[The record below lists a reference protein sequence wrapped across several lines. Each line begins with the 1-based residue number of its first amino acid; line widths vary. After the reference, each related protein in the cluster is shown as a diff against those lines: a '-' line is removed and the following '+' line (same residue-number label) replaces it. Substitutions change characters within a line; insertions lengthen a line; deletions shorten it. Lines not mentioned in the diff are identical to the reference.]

1 MQRKGSDSGS
11 GSGGGGSA
19 NEGSDNDKSDPE
31 PSQPKDDQNGKTSID
46 NAPVTTEPVIPSPLS
61 NTGGDV
67 GACIV
72 GIGSSYN
79 DQSAGHPNK
88 PNIPHPDKDCAFDP
102 DVLPSKQITTE
113 DALLDLATMH
123 MITVFQV
130 ENAHLNS
137 RDKMNESGKCFPDK
151 QTPLNQIIVIHK
163 QSIQVASSSGLHSP
177 SKGCFDAIK
186 IAWLGKILGQNHVDQ
201 FIDNCL
207 GVY

>member
-46 NAPVTTEPVIPSPLS
+46 NAPVTTEPVTPSPLS

-102 DVLPSKQITTE
+102 DVLTKCKPDNNGRCPPGLS
-113 DALLDLATMH
+113 H
-123 MITVFQV
+123 
-130 ENAHLNS
+130 NAHDNCFPSGKCPSEFS
-137 RDKMNESGKCFPDK
+137 RQDEDESGKCFPDK

-163 QSIQVASSSGLHSP
+163 QSIQVA
-177 SKGCFDAIK
+177 AV
-186 IAWLGKILGQNHVDQ
+186 Q
-201 FIDNCL
+201 
-207 GVY
+207 VYIVQAKDVLMR